1 MSALINQT
9 IAQRY
14 RVDALLGDGG
24 MGAVYRAYDVNLDR
38 PVALK
43 LMHAH
48 FARQPEFQ
56 SRFTREAQTIAQL
69 DHPSIV
75 RVYDFGKSEAGLYL
89 SMEYLSGGSLRAH
102 LQRLQMQKKYLP
114 LVQTFQ
120 IGVQMAEAL
129 HYAHGKG
136 IVHRDVKPGNIIL
149 KKLARPDEAGELPF
163 RAVLTDFGLVKLLE
177 GDRMTQSG
185 TALGTPTYMSPEQ
198 CYGEKIDGRSD
209 LYSLGVVLYE
219 LVTNY
224 LPFEFRSLS
233 EAVTTHQRGA
243 LSAPPSQFRPG
254 IPHLVDRVL
263 QRALAKNADERFT
276 TGAEMAETLR
286 SVMFAL
292 EDAPTRAMTA
302 PRRDASPLPPATEAP
317 SGYQLLIT
325 VPGHDPTMARLTRPL
340 ITIGRGAE
348 NDITLP
354 ADGVSREHARLQAVA
369 AGWELVD
376 LGGVNGTR
384 LNGQLL
390 RPNQPTL
397 LAPGARI
404 TIGPYD
410 LVLAGPDSTPIIIS
424 AAAPFPQPPEPFTPP
439 PAPFPPLSPANG
451 PAADQAPGAAPGAAP
466 LAIFVAQ
473 DRLSI
478 EPDQLLTFQLDV
490 VNRGDLDDRVKLQL
504 QGLSPDWVQ
513 LPNQF
518 TLAPAGETVQLPV
531 QVKIPRQSGI
541 PTGRQ
546 RFRLELISQ
555 RHPDTRPAVTITLDV
570 KSFEQFNLRLQPSR
584 LTVPGTVQVE
594 VRHTGSSPSSV
605 AISGRERTDHL
616 RFRNV
621 EEYIPVAP
629 GQTVTIDLLV
639 EPARR
644 PLFGD
649 PETVSYDVELLT
661 QMGKRQ
667 AISGKAEIQPQLPI
681 VLLYILVP
689 TLAFICVLTGFL
701 LLSGE
706 RPISPPV
713 TTADQQATIAA
724 ATLIALQATETA
736 AAPTPVE
743 VLPTGPFA
751 DSDGDGLTD
760 AQEQIIGTNPLNPDT
775 DGDGLSDGDE
785 VLIYGTDPRRAD
797 TSGDGINDGTAVA
810 MGIDPVYG
818 IVTTSTPTP
827 TATPDETPTIT
838 PTFTNTPEPTPT
850 TEVTETP
857 TATPTLTP
865 AATETA
871 TETATATPTA
881 IPTETATPTAT
892 PEPNPVIACTTVP
905 PNIDGTMSI
914 VEWGPDPLFRFD
926 LTSVE
931 DHYVNVFILRDAAR
945 LYFAFVIAES
955 NQLSVTQLRLYFDTT
970 GNRGLPDTADRVF
983 VINRDDTL
991 AVWAGRGQIAPDG
1004 SVWDTSY
1011 SSNNWAVATLPE
1023 PTPGV
1028 WVVELAIDTSA
1039 EMGALTDPFGLAL
1052 AAEFTLDTAV
1062 WPEEVIFTTA
1072 NDWQLMD
1079 SPACAP

>member
-1 MSALINQT
+1 MSALINQI

-24 MGAVYRAYDVNLDR
+24 MGAVYRAYDLNLDR
-38 PVALK
+38 AVALK

-56 SRFTREAQTIAQL
+56 ARFTREAQTIAQL

-89 SMEYLSGGSLRAH
+89 SMEYLGGGSLRAH
-102 LQRLQMQKKYLP
+102 LQRLQTQKKYLP

-129 HYAHGKG
+129 DYAHGKG

-149 KKLARPDEAGELPF
+149 KKLARPEEAGELPF

-254 IPHLVDRVL
+254 IPQLVDRVL
-263 QRALAKNADERFT
+263 QRALAKKSDERFT

-292 EDAPTRAMTA
+292 EDAPTRAMTN

-325 VPGHDPTMARLTRPL
+325 VPGHDPTMARLTRPV

-369 AGWELVD
+369 DGWELVD

-424 AAAPFPQPPEPFTPP
+424 APPSLPQPPEPFTPP
-439 PAPFPPLSPANG
+439 PPTFPPPPPANG
-451 PAADQAPGAAPGAAP
+451 LAGAQAP
-466 LAIFVAQ
+466 LAIFMAQ

-490 VNRGDLDDRVKLQL
+490 VNRSDVDDRVKLQL

-518 TLAPAGETVQLPV
+518 TQAPAGETVQLPV

-546 RFRLELISQ
+546 RFRLQLISQ
-555 RHPDTRPAVTITLDV
+555 RYPDQRPAVTVSLDI
-570 KSFEQFNLRLQPSR
+570 KSFEQFNLRLRPPR
-584 LTVPGTVQVE
+584 LVVPGTVQVE

-605 AISGRERTDHL
+605 AVSGRDHTDHL

-649 PETVSYDVELLT
+649 PELVTYDVDLIT

-667 AISGKAEIQPQLPI
+667 AVTGKAEIQPQLPI
-681 VLLYILVP
+681 ALLYLIVP

-713 TTADQQATIAA
+713 TVVDQQATIAA

-736 AAPTPVE
+736 AVPTPVE
-743 VLPTGPFA
+743 VLPAGPFA

-760 AQEQIIGTNPLNPDT
+760 AQEQIIGTNPLKPDT
-775 DGDGLSDGDE
+775 DGDGLSDGEE
-785 VLIYGTDPRRAD
+785 VFIYGTDPRRAD
-797 TSGDGINDGTAVA
+797 TSGDGLNDGTAVA

-818 IVTTSTPTP
+818 ILTISTPTP

-838 PTFTNTPEPTPT
+838 PTFTNTPDPTPT

-865 AATETA
+865 SATETP
-871 TETATATPTA
+871 TLTPTPSA
-881 IPTETATPTAT
+881 TPTETATPTAT
-892 PEPNPVIACTTVP
+892 PVPNPLIACITVP
-905 PNIDGTMSI
+905 PNIDGIVST
-914 VEWGPDPLFRFD
+914 VEWGPEPLFRFD

-931 DHYVNVFILRDAAR
+931 QHYVNVYILRDAAR

-970 GNRGLPDTADRVF
+970 GNGGLPDTADRVF
-983 VINRDDTL
+983 VINRDGTL

-1011 SSNNWAVATLPE
+1011 SSNNWEVATLPE

-1028 WVVELAIDTSA
+1028 WVVEVAIAAAA
-1039 EMGALTDPFGLAL
+1039 EMGALADPFGLAL

-1062 WPEEVIFTTA
+1062 WPEETIFTTA

-1079 SPACAP
+1079 SPACVP